1 MLTANPHIAGSE
13 ENHRLAKVI
22 YDQWVGFNFDNVQLL
37 NYSVLL
43 SYPNASQPNV
53 LQLMQGSEVIY
64 TANID
69 QEPPHTPGENDSN
82 VAPPFNAY
90 SGHGTA
96 TVSGSSL
103 YND

>member
-1 MLTANPHIAGSE
+1 M
-13 ENHRLAKVI
+13 LAKDI
-22 YDQWVGFNFDNVQLL
+22 YNEWIGFNNFDNVQLM

-43 SYPNASQPNV
+43 SYPNTSNPNI

-69 QEPPHTPGENDSN
+69 LEPPLTPGENDSR

-90 SGHGTA
+90 AGSGTA
-96 TVSGSSL
+96 SVSYMYMYS
-103 YND
+103 